1 MPKKMKNCHKF
12 TNRMAVIWFGHQAK
26 GATIKSQFTNCLW
39 FHMCWIKLFSFWL
52 SILLFFIL
60 TSSRFELW
68 VPGISMVPHN
78 SMPNNNSNDRMK
90 KRKMSTMKERVC
102 ERKHKKKSAHKKEAT
117 SFHFIKCDILRCIS
131 LHYFLFLW
139 LCRDG
144 ARQGCLPATKWHRLQ
159 VLLFRI
165 YIYLD
170 DGKRVRFIKCHQI
183 WWSCFRCVL
192 FISMCLHC
200 FTLLPKTWSGWF
212 FFLLL
217 FHIFYFLVD
226 FLLIALI
233 FEYTRRVFGW
243 RHASNFR
250 LK

>member
-1 MPKKMKNCHKF
+1 M
-12 TNRMAVIWFGHQAK
+12 I
-26 GATIKSQFTNCLW
+26 
-39 FHMCWIKLFSFWL
+39 
-52 SILLFFIL
+52 
-60 TSSRFELW
+60 
-68 VPGISMVPHN
+68 
-78 SMPNNNSNDRMK
+78 
-90 KRKMSTMKERVC
+90 
-102 ERKHKKKSAHKKEAT
+102 ERKKEKCRQWKKECVKGNTQKKSAHKKEAT
-117 SFHFIKCDILRCIS
+117 SFHFIKCDILRCIL

-192 FISMCLHC
+192 FTSMCLHC

-212 FFLLL
+212 FFFL
-217 FHIFYFLVD
+217 FFIFSIFLRFSSYRSYFWKYL
-226 FLLIALI
+226 
-233 FEYTRRVFGW
+233 T
-243 RHASNFR
+243 SFR
-250 LK
+250 LTACIEFSS